1 MKYEVG
7 INFKPLKKLSLKRP
21 ALLGLSTIIRISGS
35 VPEVKTI
42 VLIND
47 WGNIIAYWEES
58 DQKVKM
64 CCLFKKTV
72 GVFSF
77 CKLRPTPSNI
87 IKR

>member
-35 VPEVKTI
+35 VPEIKAT

-77 CKLRPTPSNI
+77 CKLRQTPSNI
-87 IKR
+87 TKR

>member
-21 ALLGLSTIIRISGS
+21 ALLGLSTINRISGS
-35 VPEVKTI
+35 IPEVKTP

-77 CKLRPTPSNI
+77 CKLRQTPSNI
-87 IKR
+87 TKR